1 MLRTRPKAHD
11 RIRREAL
18 VLALLCLFLAWG
30 CNSDEA
36 DPLGPS
42 DPTEAAPGV
51 PAVDTAP
58 VVDSQ
63 PTPPPEPTPPPQA
76 APIPYTGLPYGPSS
90 LWYLADVKGEPQPF
104 TASQNYINAD
114 SIIQQIN
121 AARAMGHR
129 LILVMAG
136 GLSTEYTTDGQF
148 DMTKWKNRMDT
159 YNTQAIKDAVAAAV
173 ADGTVIANQMIDEP
187 ETRRWG
193 GNITKATLDEMA
205 TYGHNMFPTLPM
217 GLNHGPP
224 GYDWRSTERYQ
235 VVDYVL
241 YQYNYYITSGD
252 IEAWRAAVLKQ
263 AKHDGVMPMLS
274 INVLDGGVQDRDGDY
289 SCTSAGQAG
298 KGTYAPNCRM
308 TPTQVRDFGRAL
320 VTDLCFLMMWEYD
333 EAYMSEAANQ
343 DAFRELASLVASQP
357 GRSCA
362 RP

>member
-1 MLRTRPKAHD
+1 
-11 RIRREAL
+11 L
-18 VLALLCLFLAWG
+18 VLALVAPFLAG
-30 CNSDEA
+30 SCNSDATAPLATTDPA
-36 DPLGPS
+36 DEP
-42 DPTEAAPGV
+42 PGV

-63 PTPPPEPTPPPQA
+63 PAQAPQPPPV
-76 APIPYTGLPYGPSS
+76 PYTGLPYGPSS

-114 SIIQQIN
+114 SIVQQID

-129 LILVMAG
+129 LILVMTG
-136 GLSTEYTTDGQF
+136 GLSEEYTTNGQF
-148 DMTKWKNRMDT
+148 DMTKWKNKMDT
-159 YNTQAIKDAVAAAV
+159 YNTDAIKNAVAAAV
-173 ADGTVIANQMIDEP
+173 SDGTVIANQMIDEP
-187 ETRRWG
+187 ETLRWG

-205 TYGHNMFPTLPM
+205 TYGHTMFPTLPM

-224 GYDWRSTERYQ
+224 GYNWRSTERYK

-252 IEAWRAAVLKQ
+252 IGAWRSAVLDQ
-263 AKHDGVMPMLS
+263 ARMDGVTPMFS

-308 TPTQVRDFGRAL
+308 TPTQVRDFGRA
-320 VTDLCFLMMWEYD
+320 VATDGCFLMMWEYD
-333 EAYMSEAANQ
+333 EAYMSEPANQ
-343 DAFRELASLVASQP
+343 DAFREIASLVASQP
-357 GRSCA
+357 PRSCA